1 MDDRAT
7 RVAGLSPAK
16 QALLALR
23 RERDARSR
31 PEPAARIPH
40 VPGRASAP
48 LSFAQERFWFLH
60 QLDPGG
66 SVLNLSRAYR
76 LRGAL
81 DRAAIE
87 RALAEVVARHEVLRA
102 VVAIDDDGRPI
113 QVAGGSPPIVLETA
127 DVSHLPAGERD
138 PAAQRLHAETVLRP
152 YDLTRGPLLRMLL
165 VRLDDDEHLLVI
177 GMHHVV
183 GDAWSFATLLGDFAA
198 VHDAVRAGR
207 PWQLPELTIQ
217 YADFAAW
224 QRERVDSGCL
234 DGELDYW
241 RRTLGGRLPEAL
253 LPADRPYPV
262 KRTYRG
268 TREHLRLSPSLSA
281 ALTALGRREGASTFM
296 ILLAGLQA
304 LLHRH
309 TGEEDV
315 TLGTP
320 IALRSRME
328 LEPLVGCLLNT
339 LVLRTDLSGA
349 LTFRELLRRARATAL
364 GAYEHQ
370 EVPIE
375 RVLADVRPMRQGSR
389 TPLFQ
394 VMLNMHDVP
403 HGFALSGL
411 RVEPVAA
418 ARAGAMF
425 DMTLYF
431 RHHDD
436 GALALTLSYSRD
448 LFDGERAR
456 DVLAQLAGLLE
467 QAARDPDR
475 RLAALS
481 LLTPAARVALP
492 DPRETLDASWH
503 GAVHEGFARQARR
516 IPDRIAVEDRAGAW
530 TYGELDASSARIAHR
545 LRADGVGAESVVAV
559 YAHRS
564 APLVAALLGV
574 LRAGAAFTILDPAY
588 PEGRLLDGVAQA
600 RPRAWIEIA
609 GAPDPPAA
617 LRAFADGLPCRLRLG
632 PGREAAAAGG
642 PALADFPATA
652 PDVAVGPDTLACVT
666 FTSGSTGQP
675 KGVLG
680 LHGSLSHFL
689 PWQAEAFSLGDA
701 DRFSMLSGLAHDPI
715 QRDIFTALWVGGT
728 ICVPEPDRI
737 MTPGW
742 LAEWARRTGVTV
754 MQLTPAMLQL
764 LVETAPEGTGSRL
777 DGLRRVFTV
786 GDVLTRRDVTRLREL
801 APAAVHVNYYGAT
814 ETQRALG
821 YFQVPDGD
829 AAGRDVVPL
838 GRGLPGAQLLVL
850 NRAGTLAGVGE
861 LGEIHVRSPHLAR
874 GYLDDDGLTRE
885 RFLVN
890 PFTGRRDDR
899 MYRTGDLGR
908 YRADG
913 VVEFAGRADRQVQVR
928 GFRVELGEVEAA
940 LGAHPD
946 VADAAVVA
954 REESPG
960 DMRLVAYVVSPA
972 AVRPAE
978 LRRFLGERVPAHMV
992 PAWFVTVDALP
1003 LTPNGKVDRAA
1014 LPAPGRSWLDTG
1026 EPFVTPRDPLETE
1039 LAGLWAEILGVERVG
1054 VTQSFFD
1061 LGGHSLLA
1069 LRLSVQVHRRLG
1081 RRLALASLFR
1091 APTVEQQ
1098 AALLRDHVEPAE
1110 RRALVA
1116 IQPRGDNPPLF
1127 CVPGHAGT
1135 VLCFQELARRLAPD
1149 QPLYGLE
1156 PRGLG
1161 DGRSPRVRVE
1171 DMAADYLR
1179 EIRGLQP
1186 GGPYFISGFC
1196 FGGLVAFEMAQQL
1209 LAGGERVALLAL
1221 FDARGR
1227 VSAKAAR
1234 GLEPLARRAGRRL
1247 AVEYANLR
1255 PLPVRDRVAYAWAQG
1270 RRLTER
1276 LAARVR
1282 RLGPP
1287 PADADAALVA
1297 LARAQSAAARAY
1309 VARPYPAPVVV
1320 FMSQRRHTRH
1330 YVDPQFGWGQVV
1342 TGRLDVRLVPIA
1354 EGTVIQHPDG
1364 ARAVATDL
1372 VERIRRAQLTF

>member
-23 RERDARSR
+23 REREARAR
-31 PEPAARIPH
+31 PAPATRIPH

-60 QLDPGG
+60 QLDPAG
-66 SVLNLSRAYR
+66 SVLNLSRGYR
-76 LRGAL
+76 LRGSL
-81 DRAAIE
+81 DRAALE
-87 RALAEVVARHEVLRA
+87 RALAEVVTRHEVLRA
-102 VVAIDDDGRPI
+102 VVALDGDGRPI
-113 QVAGGSPPIVLETA
+113 QVAGGSPPIGLETA
-127 DVSHLPAGERD
+127 DVSHLPGPERD
-138 PAAQRLHAETVLRP
+138 AAAQRLHAETVLRP
-152 YDLTRGPLLRMLL
+152 YDLSRGPLLRALL
-165 VRLDDDEHLLVI
+165 VRLADDEHLLVL

-183 GDAWSFATLLGDFAA
+183 GDAWSFAVLLGEITA
-198 VHDAVRAGR
+198 VYDAVRAGR
-207 PWQLPELTIQ
+207 PWRLPELTIQ

-224 QRERVDSGCL
+224 QRQLVESGRL

-262 KRTYRG
+262 TRTYRG
-268 TREHLRLSPSLSA
+268 AREHLQLPPAISA
-281 ALTALGRREGASTFM
+281 ALDALGRSEGASTFM

-304 LLHRH
+304 IVHRH

-320 IALRSRME
+320 IALRNRME

-339 LVLRTDLSGA
+339 LVLRTDLSGGP
-349 LTFRELLRRARATAL
+349 TFRELLRRARATAL

-375 RVLADVRPMRQGSR
+375 RLLADVRPTRHGSR

-394 VMLNMHDVP
+394 VMLNMRDAP
-403 HGFALSGL
+403 HGFALAGL
-411 RVEPVAA
+411 RVEPVAPE
-418 ARAGAMF
+418 RAGAIF

-448 LFDGERAR
+448 LFDAERAR
-456 DVLAQLAGLLE
+456 DVLAQLAGLLGE
-467 QAARDPDR
+467 AARDPDR

-481 LLTPAARVALP
+481 LLTPAARAALP
-492 DPRETLDASWH
+492 DPRETLDGRWH
-503 GAVHEGFARQARR
+503 GAVHEGFGRQARR
-516 IPDRIAVEDRAGAW
+516 APERIAVVDRAGAW
-530 TYGELDASSARIAHR
+530 TYGELDAHSARIAHR
-545 LRADGVGAESVVAV
+545 LRADGVGAEHVVAV
-559 YAHRS
+559 HAHRS

-588 PEGRLLDGVAQA
+588 PERRLLDCVAQA

-609 GAPDPPAA
+609 GAPEPPPA
-617 LRAFADGLPCRLRLG
+617 LRAFAEGVPCRLRLG
-632 PGREAAAAGG
+632 PGRAATADGG
-642 PALADFPATA
+642 PALAALPASA
-652 PDVAVGPDTLACVT
+652 PDVTVAPDTLACVT

-680 LHGSLSHFL
+680 RHGSLSHFL
-689 PWQAEAFSLGDA
+689 PWQAEAFGLGDA

-715 QRDIFTALWVGGT
+715 QRDVFTALWVGGT
-728 ICVPEPDRI
+728 ICVPDPAML

-742 LAEWARRTGVTV
+742 LAEWTRRSGVTV
-754 MQLTPAMLQL
+754 MQLTPAMLQF
-764 LVETAPEGTGSRL
+764 LVETAPAAAGERL

-786 GDVLTRRDVTRLREL
+786 GDVLTRRDVARLREL

-821 YFQVPDGD
+821 YFRVPDGD

-838 GRGLPGAQLLVL
+838 GRALPGAQLLVL
-850 NRAGTLAGVGE
+850 NRAGALAGVGE

-913 VVEFAGRADRQVQVR
+913 VVEFAGRADSQVQVR

-946 VADAAVVA
+946 VTDATVVA

-960 DMRLVAYVVSPA
+960 DTRLVAYLVSSTA
-972 AVRPAE
+972 LRPAE
-978 LRRFLGERVPAHMV
+978 LRRFLGEHVPGYMV
-992 PAWFVTVDALP
+992 PARFVSLDALP

-1014 LPAPGRSWLDTG
+1014 LPAPDRSWLDTG

-1039 LAGLWAEILGVERVG
+1039 LAELWAEILGVERVG

-1061 LGGHSLLA
+1061 LGGHSLSA
-1069 LRLSVQVHRRLG
+1069 LRLCVQIHRRLG

-1098 AALLRDHVEPAE
+1098 AGLLRDRDEAAGH
-1110 RRALVA
+1110 RALVA
-1116 IQPRGDNPPLF
+1116 IQPRGANPPLF

-1135 VLCFQELARRLAPD
+1135 VLCFHELARRLAPD

-1156 PRGLG
+1156 PRGLA
-1161 DGRSPRVRVE
+1161 DGESPRLRVE
-1171 DMAADYLR
+1171 DMAADYLH
-1179 EIRGLQP
+1179 EIRALQP
-1186 GGPYFISGFC
+1186 GGPYFIGGFC

-1209 LAGGERVALLAL
+1209 LACGERVALLAL
-1221 FDARGR
+1221 FDAHGR
-1227 VSAKAAR
+1227 VSARAGGVA
-1234 GLEPLARRAGRRL
+1234 PLAQRAGRRL

-1255 PLPVRDRVAYAWAQG
+1255 PLPSRDRVAYAWAQG
-1270 RRLTER
+1270 HRLAGR
-1276 LAARVR
+1276 LAARIR
-1282 RLGPP
+1282 RLRPP
-1287 PADADAALVA
+1287 PPDVDSALVL
-1297 LARAQSAAARAY
+1297 LARAQAAAARAY
-1309 VARPYPAPVVV
+1309 VVRPYPAPVVV

-1342 TGRLDVRLVPIA
+1342 TGRLDVRLVPVA

-1364 ARAVATDL
+1364 ARAVAAEL
-1372 VERIRRAQLTF
+1372 MERIRTARQAF